1 MRSTVLGIALVAGL
15 VALAMGAMPAHSQV
29 APQEG
34 IPGQVANPDNQM
46 IVVSSVVEDRYRQV
60 VVVDPRRYTFAVYH
74 VELSTGNVELKCVRN
89 ITWDLQIT
97 CFNGKKPLPSEIQS
111 ILEHR

>member
-1 MRSTVLGIALVAGL
+1 MRSTVVGILLVAGL
-15 VALAMGAMPAHSQV
+15 AVFAMGAMPAHSQV
-29 APQEG
+29 APQG
-34 IPGQVANPDNQM
+34 AIPSAISTADNQM

-60 VVVDPRRYTFAVYH
+60 VVLDPRQNTLAVYH
-74 VELSTGNVELKCVRN
+74 VELATGNVELKCVRN